1 MTRSD
6 HAESLSPLTV
16 ALLATPDST
25 ASTLFG
31 LYDLLLGTRRDWQQ
45 LINQTDVESP
55 FLPLI
60 ISRDGQ
66 PLRAYNDVPIQ
77 PHASLGNAPPVDVV
91 IVSNLAI
98 SPFEPLD
105 DRYDQEA
112 Q

>member
-6 HAESLSPLTV
+6 NAECLSPLIV
-16 ALLATPDST
+16 ALLATPDRT

-60 ISRDGQ
+60 VSRDGL
-66 PLRAYNDVPIQ
+66 P
-77 PHASLGNAPPVDVV
+77 
-91 IVSNLAI
+91 
-98 SPFEPLD
+98 
-105 DRYDQEA
+105 
-112 Q
+112 